1 MYRSAESAEFLSQ
14 HIHIHIGIELIPVH
28 LLRRRMEN
36 EIYTVLLTEL
46 RIMFQISRI
55 ACKILRRSKLHR
67 IDKNTHNDSVI
78 LSGCIDQTHMSLMQV
93 AHGRHKTDRK
103 SFLFPLLHLCSYF
116 FYG

>member
-1 MYRSAESAEFLSQ
+1 
-14 HIHIHIGIELIPVH
+14 
-28 LLRRRMEN
+28 MEN

-55 ACKILRRSKLHR
+55 ACEILRRSKLHR

-78 LSGCIDQTHMSLMQV
+78 LSGCIDQAHMSLMQV